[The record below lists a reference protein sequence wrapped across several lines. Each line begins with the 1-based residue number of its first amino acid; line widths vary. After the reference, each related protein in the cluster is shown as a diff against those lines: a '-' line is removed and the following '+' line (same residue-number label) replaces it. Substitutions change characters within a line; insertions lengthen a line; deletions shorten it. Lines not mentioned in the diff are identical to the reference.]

1 MLHPTEEDRE
11 MHVRISLKTIS
22 TMAVLLLLM
31 TACDSLNPGEDVGFQ
46 TTAIVPNDLL
56 FAGHSGQSENTTLE
70 LRVINVQGTNS
81 VLVAGSGVHDYS
93 SPDLA
98 RRSNGT
104 YFVGFGRTKLK
115 VLDAFRIKV
124 RKVEGFGAQ
133 QRSINFDRTDDSFTG
148 GDFTYMDGDFDSGFD
163 IVIQNGIEGSPTAL
177 TTDASGSFS
186 YWTPA
191 YSPDGNWILYA
202 KVPVGATSGAGCELW
217 RIHPDGT
224 GAEQLP
230 ITTTEVPTYATWS
243 PNGAEIFVPG
253 DFTSYRVADGT
264 VGKFDHARDLDSI
277 PDKLETWGYE
287 MVGSPL
293 TGPTH
298 EGDTVSSMRHTFPLS
313 AIWVPGDK
321 LYLAGLVAYSDGAAP
336 HAVAGI
342 GIFAWLRDA
351 QVLLKHL
358 NPTPVS
364 EIDSEGYSLSIIHPT
379 IIP

>member
-1 MLHPTEEDRE
+1 MRA
-11 MHVRISLKTIS
+11 RSSLRTV
-22 TMAVLLLLM
+22 TVTAFLLLLL
-31 TACDSLNPGEDVGFQ
+31 AGCGALNAGDDVGFQ
-46 TTAIVPNDLL
+46 TTAIAANSLL
-56 FAGHSGQSENTTLE
+56 FAGHSSTSDNAALE

-81 VLVAGSGVHDYS
+81 VLVAGAGVHDYS

-115 VLDAFRIKV
+115 ILDGFRIKV
-124 RKVEGFGAQ
+124 KKVDGIGAQ
-133 QRSINFDRTDDSFTG
+133 QRSIDFDRTDDSYAG

-163 IVIQNGIEGSPTAL
+163 IVVQDGIDGTPTAI

-186 YWTPA
+186 YWTPE
-191 YSPDGNWILYA
+191 YSPDGTWILYA
-202 KVPVGATSGAGCELW
+202 KVPAGATSGTGCELW

-243 PNGAEIFVPG
+243 PNGLEIFVPG

-264 VGKFDHARDLDSI
+264 VGKFDHARDYESLTTR
-277 PDKLETWGYE
+277 LAEWGYE

-298 EGDTVSSMRHTFPLS
+298 EGDAVSAMRHTFPMS

-321 LYLAGLVAYSDGAAP
+321 LYFEGLVAYSDGAAP
-336 HAVAGI
+336 HTVAGF
-342 GIFAWLRDA
+342 GLFAWLRDA
-351 QVLLKHL
+351 QYLVRHL
-358 NPTPVS
+358 GPTPIS
-364 EIDSEGYSLSIIHPT
+364 ATESEGYSMSIIHPV